1 MRGDLNGDETLA
13 AGQARAP
20 RRPQLVAIRL
30 PSDRRR
36 CDDAP
41 VAMTDPAQPSAEPV
55 ADLVE
60 PEEMVDGV
68 PVLAAE
74 VRALERAVP
83 RRNLPAVQAAAVA
96 ATGFAVGAATVVAI
110 QRKASARR
118 PARLRRRKRDA
129 GPEVMSV
136 LGTRSFLL
144 DVHLLGRGE

>member
-1 MRGDLNGDETLA
+1 MRNEH
-13 AGQARAP
+13 P
-20 RRPQLVAIRL
+20 
-30 PSDRRR
+30 
-36 CDDAP
+36 
-41 VAMTDPAQPSAEPV
+41 AEPQPHI
-55 ADLVE
+55 VE
-60 PEEMVDGV
+60 PEETVDGV

-83 RRNLPAVQAAAVA
+83 RRNLPAVQAVAVA

-110 QRKASARR
+110 SRRASSRSSAGGRGSI
-118 PARLRRRKRDA
+118 RRRKRDP

>member
-1 MRGDLNGDETLA
+1 
-13 AGQARAP
+13 
-20 RRPQLVAIRL
+20 
-30 PSDRRR
+30 
-36 CDDAP
+36 
-41 VAMTDPAQPSAEPV
+41 MTNEHPAEPQP
-55 ADLVE
+55 DIVE
-60 PEEMVDGV
+60 PERELEEVVDGV

-110 QRKASARR
+110 SRRASNRSGPPTR
-118 PARLRRRKRDA
+118 SVRRRRKRDP

>member
-1 MRGDLNGDETLA
+1 MTSE
-13 AGQARAP
+13 
-20 RRPQLVAIRL
+20 RP
-30 PSDRRR
+30 
-36 CDDAP
+36 
-41 VAMTDPAQPSAEPV
+41 AEPQP
-55 ADLVE
+55 DIVE
-60 PEEMVDGV
+60 PEETVDGV

-110 QRKASARR
+110 SRRASSRSAGR
-118 PARLRRRKRDA
+118 PVRRRRKREP

>member
-1 MRGDLNGDETLA
+1 MDPQSDL
-13 AGQARAP
+13 
-20 RRPQLVAIRL
+20 I
-30 PSDRRR
+30 
-36 CDDAP
+36 
-41 VAMTDPAQPSAEPV
+41 
-55 ADLVE
+55 E
-60 PEEMVDGV
+60 PEQQHEEVVDGI

-83 RRNLPAVQAAAVA
+83 RRGLPAVQAAAVA

-110 QRKASARR
+110 SRRASGR
-118 PARLRRRKRDA
+118 PAARPLRRRKRDA

>member
-20 RRPQLVAIRL
+20 RPPTLHA
-30 PSDRRR
+30 DRRQ

-41 VAMTDPAQPSAEPV
+41 VAMTDPAQPPAEPV
-55 ADLVE
+55 PDLVE
-60 PEEMVDGV
+60 PEETVDGV

-110 QRKASARR
+110 SRRSAARKPAAARR
-118 PARLRRRKRDA
+118 RRHRDP

-144 DVHLLGRGE
+144 DVHLLGRPE

>member
-1 MRGDLNGDETLA
+1 MANEH
-13 AGQARAP
+13 P
-20 RRPQLVAIRL
+20 
-30 PSDRRR
+30 
-36 CDDAP
+36 
-41 VAMTDPAQPSAEPV
+41 AEPQP
-55 ADLVE
+55 DIVE
-60 PEEMVDGV
+60 PEETVDGV

-110 QRKASARR
+110 SRR
-118 PARLRRRKRDA
+118 GSSRSRPPAKRRRKRDA

>member
-1 MRGDLNGDETLA
+1 MTSE
-13 AGQARAP
+13 
-20 RRPQLVAIRL
+20 RP
-30 PSDRRR
+30 
-36 CDDAP
+36 
-41 VAMTDPAQPSAEPV
+41 AEPQP
-55 ADLVE
+55 DIVE
-60 PEEMVDGV
+60 PEETVDGV

-110 QRKASARR
+110 SRRASSAKRS
-118 PARLRRRKRDA
+118 PVRRRKRDA